1 MLKSNEWATI
11 ETIKQKIKLNKSREL
26 RNENERKL

>member
-11 ETIKQKIKLNKSREL
+11 ETKKIKLNKSREL